1 MNESIYDGIPEIDLK
16 DMSFGVFI
24 KFRCD
29 KCIKPLAMYISE
41 LSKEMLDTTYLQRE
55 AGESNIILKDINTGL
70 EMAFDLIDVVAYST
84 KEIAL
89 GDTEAYY
96 SFAEHMADMML
107 GEDGQ

>member
-16 DMSFGVFI
+16 EKAYAVFI

-29 KCIKPLAMYISE
+29 SCVKPLAMHISE
-41 LSKEMLDTTYLQRE
+41 LSKEMLDATYLQRE

-70 EMAFDLIDVVAYST
+70 EFAFDLTDVIVYSA
-84 KEIAL
+84 KEIEV

-96 SFAEHMADMML
+96 SFTERMADMML
-107 GEDGQ
+107 GDD

>member
-1 MNESIYDGIPEIDLK
+1 MNESIYDGIPEDILQDK
-16 DMSFGVFI
+16 FYGVFI

-29 KCIKPLAMYISE
+29 NCTKPLAMHISE
-41 LSKEMLDTTYLQRE
+41 LSKEMLDATYLQRE
-55 AGESNIILKDINTGL
+55 AGESNIILKDVNTGL
-70 EMAFDLIDVVAYST
+70 EMAFDLTDVVAYSA
-84 KEIAL
+84 KEIEI